1 MNQDT
6 TRAGETG
13 SYPGT
18 ITDSLSNQW
27 GTVSS
32 LATKYGCHPNTI
44 RNWIHTGKLT
54 ATRFGPRMIRVRESD
69 LQDLLK
75 PYENGQAG
83 QWARQGL

>member
-1 MNQDT
+1 MKKNTSQAGD
-6 TRAGETG
+6 TRASASDTLR
-13 SYPGT
+13 
-18 ITDSLSNQW
+18 DQW
-27 GTVSS
+27 GTVSG

-44 RNWIHTGKLT
+44 RNWIQSGKLS